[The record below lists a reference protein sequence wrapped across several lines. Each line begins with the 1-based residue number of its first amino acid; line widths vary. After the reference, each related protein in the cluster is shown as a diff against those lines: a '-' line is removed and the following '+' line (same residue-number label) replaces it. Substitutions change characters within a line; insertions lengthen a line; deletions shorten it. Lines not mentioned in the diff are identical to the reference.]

1 MKASGIVAL
10 TLLWAAAA
18 AAAPHKQHAQLH
30 QNQNKRDMVWVTEV
44 DEVIETVYQTT
55 TIYLNPG
62 EAVPTSAPAAAS
74 AAATTTDAVE
84 QPEPT
89 TVESL
94 TTPSVSS
101 TPVES
106 FSPPPPPPPPSS
118 SSSLPSSTYVAPT
131 TLVPVVSS
139 SSSVYVAP
147 SSTAVQSSAAPAA
160 TSSTIQAASVAS
172 TSSGGGDKHTAHLTY
187 YSPDVGTSFCGPV
200 YANTEPVV
208 ALAAGQMSQDMCNK
222 KIKIS
227 FGGKT
232 VDAFIGDK
240 CPGCP
245 GDFGLDLSPSLF
257 SALTPLTAGII
268 DGAEWW
274 MA

>member
-10 TLLWAAAA
+10 TLLSAA
-18 AAAPHKQHAQLH
+18 AAAPHKQHVQLH
-30 QNQNKRDMVWVTEV
+30 QNKRDMVWVTEV

-55 TIYLNPG
+55 TVYVNPG
-62 EAVPTSAPAAAS
+62 EAIPTSAPAAI
-74 AAATTTDAVE
+74 TTDDVE
-84 QPEPT
+84 EPEPT

-94 TTPSVSS
+94 TTPLVSS
-101 TPVES
+101 TPAES
-106 FSPPPPPPPPSS
+106 FSTPTPTRSS
-118 SSSLPSSTYVAPT
+118 SSASSTYVAPT

-139 SSSVYVAP
+139 SSTSVYIP
-147 SSTAVQSSAAPAA
+147 SSSSSSTTAAVQSSAAPAA
-160 TSSTIQAASVAS
+160 SSVAVQAASVAS
-172 TSSGGGDKHTAHLTY
+172 TSTNSDKRTAHLTY

-200 YANTEPVV
+200 YQNTEPVV

-232 VDAFIGDK
+232 VDGFIGDK

-245 GDFGLDLSPSLF
+245 GTYGLDLSPSLF

-274 MA
+274 FA

>member
-10 TLLWAAAA
+10 TLLSAA
-18 AAAPHKQHAQLH
+18 AAAPHKQHVQLH
-30 QNQNKRDMVWVTEV
+30 QNKRDMVWVTEV

-55 TIYLNPG
+55 TVYVNPG
-62 EAVPTSAPAAAS
+62 EAIPTSAPAA
-74 AAATTTDAVE
+74 TTTDDVE
-84 QPEPT
+84 EPEPT

-94 TTPSVSS
+94 TTPLVSS
-101 TPVES
+101 TPAES
-106 FSPPPPPPPPSS
+106 FSTPTPTPTPSS
-118 SSSLPSSTYVAPT
+118 SSASSTYVAPT
-131 TLVPVVSS
+131 TLVPVVTSS
-139 SSSVYVAP
+139 SSTSVYIP
-147 SSTAVQSSAAPAA
+147 SSTSVVESSAAPAA
-160 TSSTIQAASVAS
+160 SSVAVQAASVAS
-172 TSSGGGDKHTAHLTY
+172 SDKHTAHLTY

-200 YANTEPVV
+200 YQNTEPVV

-232 VDAFIGDK
+232 VDGYIGDK

-245 GDFGLDLSPSLF
+245 GTYGLDLSPSLF
-257 SALTPLTAGII
+257 SALTPLTAGIM

-274 MA
+274 FA